1 MDNILQKHVP
11 IKKRYFPAS
20 QTSFINS
27 KTHKEIMRRTRLR
40 NRFID
45 SKTDTDRIAYKKQ
58 RYYCVSLIGKEK
70 RPISIILKYVT

>member
-1 MDNILQKHVP
+1 
-11 IKKRYFPAS
+11 
-20 QTSFINS
+20 
-27 KTHKEIMRRTRLR
+27 MRRTRLR

-45 SKTDTDRIAYKKQ
+45 SKTDTDRITYKKQ